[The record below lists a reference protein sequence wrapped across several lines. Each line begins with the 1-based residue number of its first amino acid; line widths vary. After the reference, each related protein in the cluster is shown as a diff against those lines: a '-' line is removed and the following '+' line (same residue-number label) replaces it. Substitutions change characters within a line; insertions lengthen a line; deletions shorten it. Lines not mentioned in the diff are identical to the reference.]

1 MKTVLML
8 KLLSKSRKLKER
20 ELKNTLTTTL
30 KQLTVKVL
38 FGIMLFA
45 MLHFLV
51 QLKMKSTKQ
60 KLKGLQIQAAMQ
72 FAKVQICLL
81 MPKLPK
87 YSFKGIFFSFLAR
100 LQMQAVLQLLLLK
113 WVKTQFVQAG
123 HLMKLTQ
130 SLKEL

>member
-45 MLHFLV
+45 MLPFLV

-87 YSFKGIFFSFLAR
+87 YSFKEIFFSFLAR

-123 HLMKLTQ
+123 HLMK
-130 SLKEL
+130 